1 MPGAPPLMKS
11 DIVQKNKSFFVYMIF
26 NELHKISYV
35 GYTIN
40 INNRLKA
47 HNTNKGAKFTRGK
60 LWKLIYFRKFKSKIL
75 AMKFEYKLK
84 KDRILRKKITSK
96 FLHNQ

>member
-1 MPGAPPLMKS
+1 
-11 DIVQKNKSFFVYMIF
+11 MIF
-26 NELHKISYV
+26 NDLHKISYV

-96 FLHNQ
+96 SLHNQ

>member
-1 MPGAPPLMKS
+1 
-11 DIVQKNKSFFVYMIF
+11 MIF

>member
-1 MPGAPPLMKS
+1 ML
-11 DIVQKNKSFFVYMIF
+11 F
-26 NELHKISYV
+26 NELRKISYV

>member
-1 MPGAPPLMKS
+1 
-11 DIVQKNKSFFVYMIF
+11 MIF

-96 FLHNQ
+96 SLHNQ

>member
-1 MPGAPPLMKS
+1 
-11 DIVQKNKSFFVYMIF
+11 MIF
-26 NELHKISYV
+26 SDLHKISYV

>member
-1 MPGAPPLMKS
+1 
-11 DIVQKNKSFFVYMIF
+11 MIF

-96 FLHNQ
+96 FLHN

>member
-1 MPGAPPLMKS
+1 
-11 DIVQKNKSFFVYMIF
+11 
-26 NELHKISYV
+26 
-35 GYTIN
+35 
-40 INNRLKA
+40 
-47 HNTNKGAKFTRGK
+47 
-60 LWKLIYFRKFKSKIL
+60 LWKLIYFSKFKSKIL

>member
-1 MPGAPPLMKS
+1 
-11 DIVQKNKSFFVYMIF
+11 MIF

-96 FLHNQ
+96 YLHNQ

>member
-1 MPGAPPLMKS
+1 MPGAPSLMKS
-11 DIVQKNKSFFVYMIF
+11 DIVQKNKTFFVYMIF

-47 HNTNKGAKFTRGK
+47 HNNSKGAKFTRGK
-60 LWKLIYFRKFKSKIL
+60 MWKLIYFKKFKSKIL

>member
-1 MPGAPPLMKS
+1 
-11 DIVQKNKSFFVYMIF
+11 MIF

-60 LWKLIYFRKFKSKIL
+60 LWKLIYFREFKSKIL

>member
-1 MPGAPPLMKS
+1 
-11 DIVQKNKSFFVYMIF
+11 MIF

-60 LWKLIYFRKFKSKIL
+60 LWKLIYFRKFKNKIL

>member
-1 MPGAPPLMKS
+1 
-11 DIVQKNKSFFVYMIF
+11 MIF

-75 AMKFEYKLK
+75 AMKFEYMLK

-96 FLHNQ
+96 SLHNQ

>member
-1 MPGAPPLMKS
+1 
-11 DIVQKNKSFFVYMIF
+11 MIF

-40 INNRLKA
+40 INNRIKA

-60 LWKLIYFRKFKSKIL
+60 LWKLIYLRKFKSKIL

>member
-1 MPGAPPLMKS
+1 
-11 DIVQKNKSFFVYMIF
+11 MIF
-26 NELHKISYV
+26 NDLHKISYV